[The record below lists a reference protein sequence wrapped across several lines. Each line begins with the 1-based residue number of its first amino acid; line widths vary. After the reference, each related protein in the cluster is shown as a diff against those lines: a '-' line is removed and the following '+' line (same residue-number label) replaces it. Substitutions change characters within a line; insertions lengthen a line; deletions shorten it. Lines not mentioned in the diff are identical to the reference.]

1 MEGGLR
7 EHEKLGVF
15 ASYQRTIEV
24 YMSFVHLHT
33 HTEYSLLDGSNKI
46 KSYVAK
52 CKEMGMTAAAITDH
66 GNMYGVTKFYDECMA
81 QGIKPVIGCEVYVA
95 PGSRFDREMVKGEDR
110 YYHLILLAENDLG
123 YHNLMKI
130 VSIGFVEGFYYKP
143 RVDFETIEKYHEG
156 IICLSACL
164 AGEVARALA
173 RGDYNEAKEVAIR
186 YRDCFGANN
195 YFLEMQDHGIAEQKD
210 VNQGLLRLSKETGIP
225 LVATNDCH
233 YTNKED
239 AASHDVLL
247 CIQTAARLDDV
258 DRMRFE
264 TEEFYVK
271 SEEEMLEIFP
281 YAKEAVYRTAEIAE
295 RCNVEIQYHIAG
307 LPPFEVPEGYN
318 AWTYLN
324 KLCFDGLKER
334 YGEESVKY
342 EERLTYELNTIKEMG
357 YVEYF
362 LIVWDFINYARTH
375 DIPVG
380 PGRGSAA
387 GSLISYTTGITDI
400 DPMKYNLV
408 FERFLNPER
417 VSMPD
422 IDTDFD
428 PEGREE
434 VIDYVRKKYGD
445 DCVTQIVTFGT
456 LKPKSAIQDVGRAM
470 GLPIPYTNSIKKLIP
485 DSIPDKKVTIENALS
500 YSPELK
506 SLYNEDPQV
515 KELLDYAMSLEGL
528 PRNTG
533 VHAAGVVI
541 SGKPTVEYMPL
552 ALGKGDVII
561 TQYEKEVIE
570 DIGLLKMDFL
580 GLRNLTV
587 INDTIKQVEKNY
599 GKKLDLHT
607 IDYNDKGV
615 MELFAEGKTDGV
627 FQFESAGMKG
637 LLKQLNPTQIG
648 DLILANAVYRPGP
661 MDFIPNIIE
670 CKNTGKQSPFIERF
684 PILKD
689 VLSDTYGFPVYQEQV
704 MQIMTTCAG
713 FTMGRA
719 DNVRRFM
726 SKKKRDKLAAERP
739 AFVQGCFETNQI
751 SEADAGWL
759 FDQLMPFAEYGFNKS
774 HAAAYSYVAVQT
786 AYLKKYYPLEYMA
799 ALMTSVLNSSTK
811 IAAYIAECRESGI
824 ELLPP
829 DVNYGEAD
837 FSVDNGRIRYGLS
850 AIKSVGG
857 STVLSIIKEREQN
870 GLYRDLEDF
879 INRISQY
886 DANKRTVENLIKAGA
901 CDTLDGNRHQKIL
914 IYQQIMDSV
923 NHNKKNSMAGQ
934 MTLFDFA
941 NDEQKEELK
950 ISLPKV
956 DEFPKEV
963 LLAFEKELM
972 GVYVSGHPL
981 DDYIPVLEK
990 NVTAHASEFM
1000 ADTDE
1005 SEDGAMD
1012 TASQF
1017 ASIKDG
1023 AEVVVGGIIMDST
1036 VKYTK
1041 NGKAMAFITLEDLS
1055 GSLEVIVFPN
1065 SYEKARSF
1073 VVEGN
1078 KVFVKGHVQNEDE
1091 RGAKL
1096 ICDDIK
1102 SFDDCKREVWIQFTN
1117 KDAYTNGEAKLLDSI
1132 HEMDGNDSL
1141 IIYLTEEKAVKRMG
1155 ANCSLS
1161 ASEDNLSTLRG
1172 LFGNDNVK
1180 VVDKKIEFASPR
1192 KRY

>member
-1 MEGGLR
+1 
-7 EHEKLGVF
+7 
-15 ASYQRTIEV
+15 
-24 YMSFVHLHT
+24 
-33 HTEYSLLDGSNKI
+33 
-46 KSYVAK
+46 
-52 CKEMGMTAAAITDH
+52 
-66 GNMYGVTKFYDECMA
+66 
-81 QGIKPVIGCEVYVA
+81 
-95 PGSRFDREMVKGEDR
+95 
-110 YYHLILLAENDLG
+110 
-123 YHNLMKI
+123 
-130 VSIGFVEGFYYKP
+130 
-143 RVDFETIEKYHEG
+143 
-156 IICLSACL
+156 
-164 AGEVARALA
+164 
-173 RGDYNEAKEVAIR
+173 
-186 YRDCFGANN
+186 
-195 YFLEMQDHGIAEQKD
+195 
-210 VNQGLLRLSKETGIP
+210 
-225 LVATNDCH
+225 
-233 YTNKED
+233 
-239 AASHDVLL
+239 
-247 CIQTAARLDDV
+247 
-258 DRMRFE
+258 
-264 TEEFYVK
+264 
-271 SEEEMLEIFP
+271 
-281 YAKEAVYRTAEIAE
+281 
-295 RCNVEIQYHIAG
+295 
-307 LPPFEVPEGYN
+307 
-318 AWTYLN
+318 
-324 KLCFDGLKER
+324 
-334 YGEESVKY
+334 
-342 EERLTYELNTIKEMG
+342 
-357 YVEYF
+357 
-362 LIVWDFINYARTH
+362 
-375 DIPVG
+375 
-380 PGRGSAA
+380 
-387 GSLISYTTGITDI
+387 
-400 DPMKYNLV
+400 
-408 FERFLNPER
+408 
-417 VSMPD
+417 
-422 IDTDFD
+422 
-428 PEGREE
+428 
-434 VIDYVRKKYGD
+434 
-445 DCVTQIVTFGT
+445 
-456 LKPKSAIQDVGRAM
+456 
-470 GLPIPYTNSIKKLIP
+470 
-485 DSIPDKKVTIENALS
+485 
-500 YSPELK
+500 
-506 SLYNEDPQV
+506 
-515 KELLDYAMSLEGL
+515 
-528 PRNTG
+528 
-533 VHAAGVVI
+533 
-541 SGKPTVEYMPL
+541 
-552 ALGKGDVII
+552 
-561 TQYEKEVIE
+561 
-570 DIGLLKMDFL
+570 
-580 GLRNLTV
+580 
-587 INDTIKQVEKNY
+587 
-599 GKKLDLHT
+599 
-607 IDYNDKGV
+607 
-615 MELFAEGKTDGV
+615 
-627 FQFESAGMKG
+627 
-637 LLKQLNPTQIG
+637 
-648 DLILANAVYRPGP
+648 
-661 MDFIPNIIE
+661 
-670 CKNTGKQSPFIERF
+670 
-684 PILKD
+684 
-689 VLSDTYGFPVYQEQV
+689 
-704 MQIMTTCAG
+704 
-713 FTMGRA
+713 
-719 DNVRRFM
+719 
-726 SKKKRDKLAAERP
+726 
-739 AFVQGCFETNQI
+739 
-751 SEADAGWL
+751 
-759 FDQLMPFAEYGFNKS
+759 
-774 HAAAYSYVAVQT
+774 
-786 AYLKKYYPLEYMA
+786 
-799 ALMTSVLNSSTK
+799 MTSVLNSSTK

-1000 ADTDE
+1000 ADTEE

-1141 IIYLTEEKAVKRMG
+1141 VIYLTEEKAVKRMG

-1192 KRY
+1192 RRY

>member
-1 MEGGLR
+1 M
-7 EHEKLGVF
+7 
-15 ASYQRTIEV
+15 
-24 YMSFVHLHT
+24 
-33 HTEYSLLDGSNKI
+33 D
-46 KSYVAK
+46 
-52 CKEMGMTAAAITDH
+52 
-66 GNMYGVTKFYDECMA
+66 
-81 QGIKPVIGCEVYVA
+81 
-95 PGSRFDREMVKGEDR
+95 
-110 YYHLILLAENDLG
+110 
-123 YHNLMKI
+123 
-130 VSIGFVEGFYYKP
+130 YKP
-143 RVDFETIEKYHEG
+143 RVDFEILEKYHEG

-173 RGDYNEAKEVAIR
+173 REQYEEAKAIAIK
-186 YRDCFGANN
+186 YRDLFGADN
-195 YFLEMQDHGIAEQKD
+195 YFLEMQDHGISLQKD
-210 VNQGLLRLSKETGIP
+210 VNQGLMRLSRETGIP

-239 AASHDVLL
+239 AYSHDVLL
-247 CIQTAARLDDV
+247 CIQTGAKMDDV
-258 DRMRFE
+258 DRLRFE

-271 SEEEMLEIFP
+271 TEEEMLELFP
-281 YAKEAVYRTAEIAE
+281 YAKEAVYRTQEIAD
-295 RCNVEIQYHIAG
+295 RCNVEIEYHIAG

-334 YGEESVKY
+334 YGDDAHLY

-357 YVEYF
+357 YIEYF

-375 DIPVG
+375 NIPVG

-456 LKPKSAIQDVGRAM
+456 LKPKSVVQDVGRVM

-485 DSIPDKKVTIENALS
+485 DVLPDEKKVTIENAIK
-500 YSPELK
+500 YSPDLK
-506 SLYNEDPQV
+506 AMYEADDEIR
-515 KELLDYAMSLEGL
+515 KLLDICKSLEGL

-541 SGKPTVEYMPL
+541 SGKPTDEYMPL

-570 DIGLLKMDFL
+570 EIGLLKMDFL

-587 INDTIKQVEKNY
+587 INDTVKQGEKNY
-599 GKKLDLHT
+599 GVKLDLHD
-607 IDYNDKGV
+607 IDYNDKGA
-615 MELFAEGKTDGV
+615 MELFAAGKTDGV
-627 FQFESAGMKG
+627 FQFESAGMKS

-670 CKNTGKQSPFIERF
+670 CKNTGKESPFIKRF
-684 PILKD
+684 PLLKD
-689 VLSDTYGFPVYQEQV
+689 VLADTYGFPVYQEQV

-713 FTMGRA
+713 YTMGRA
-719 DNVRRFM
+719 DNVRRMM

-739 AFVQGCFETNQI
+739 TFVQGCFDKNGI
-751 SEADAGWL
+751 SAEEADWL

-786 AYLKKYYPLEYMA
+786 AYLKKYYPLEFMA

-811 IAAYIAECRESGI
+811 IAEYIAVCRESGI

-837 FSVDNGRIRYGLS
+837 FAVDNGKIRYGLS
-850 AIKSVGG
+850 AIKSVGS
-857 STVLSIIKEREQN
+857 STIAAIIEDRKIN

-879 INRISQY
+879 IKRVLKY

-901 CDTLDGNRHQKIL
+901 LDSLEGNRRQKCF
-914 IYQQIMDSV
+914 IYEEIMDSV
-923 NHNKKNSMAGQ
+923 NRNKKNSIEGQ
-934 MTLFDFA
+934 MSLFDFA
-941 NDEQKEELK
+941 DEEQKESLK
-950 ISLPKV
+950 ISMPEQE
-956 DEFPKEV
+956 EFPREI
-963 LLAFEKELM
+963 LLSFEKELM
-972 GVYVSGHPL
+972 GIYVSGHPL
-981 DDYIPVLEK
+981 DEFIPLLKK
-990 NVTAHASEFM
+990 NVTAHASEF
-1000 ADTDE
+1000 
-1005 SEDGAMD
+1005 D
-1012 TASQF
+1012 TAKEEGEE
-1017 ASIKDG
+1017 ASFNDADDDSSATIKDG
-1023 AEVVVGGIIMDST
+1023 AEVILGGIIMEAAL
-1036 VKYTK
+1036 KYSAK
-1041 NGKAMAFITLEDLS
+1041 GNAYGNIILEDLT
-1055 GSLEVIVFPN
+1055 GSVKILAFAKT
-1065 SYEKARSF
+1065 YERVRSLL
-1073 VVEGN
+1073 VEGN
-1078 KVFVKGHVQNEDE
+1078 KVFIKGRVQNDGE
-1091 RGAKL
+1091 REAIL
-1096 ICDDIK
+1096 ICEDVK
-1102 SFDDCKREVWIQFTN
+1102 SFEDCKHEVWIQFAN
-1117 KDAYTNGEAKLLDSI
+1117 KEQYEASESALANEIRS
-1132 HEMDGNDSL
+1132 MDGNDS
-1141 IIYLTEEKAVKRMG
+1141 IVIYLKEEKAKKVMPPSWSLA
-1155 ANCSLS
+1155 AN
-1161 ASEDNLSTLRG
+1161 AYNINILRG
-1172 LFGNDNVK
+1172 KFGEENVK
-1180 VVDKKIEFASPR
+1180 VVDKKLEFAR
-1192 KRY
+1192 NTKY

>member
-1 MEGGLR
+1 
-7 EHEKLGVF
+7 
-15 ASYQRTIEV
+15 
-24 YMSFVHLHT
+24 MSFVHLHT

-46 KSYVAK
+46 KSYVKK
-52 CKEMGMTAAAITDH
+52 CKDNGMTAAAITDH
-66 GNMYGVTKFYDECMA
+66 GNMYGVTKFYDECKA
-81 QGIKPVIGCEVYVA
+81 QGVKPVIGCEVYVA
-95 PGSRFDREMVKGEDR
+95 PGSRFDREMVKGDDR
-110 YYHLILLAENDLG
+110 YYHLILLAENKVG
-123 YHNLMKI
+123 YHNLIKI
-130 VSIGFVEGFYYKP
+130 VSAGYVDGFYYKP
-143 RVDFETIEKYHEG
+143 RVDFEILEKYHEG
-156 IICLSACL
+156 LICLSACL

-173 RGDYNEAKEVAIR
+173 REQYEEAKSVALK
-186 YRDCFGANN
+186 YRDLFGADN
-195 YFLEMQDHGIAEQKD
+195 YFLEMQDHGIDLQKN
-210 VNQGLLRLSKETGIP
+210 VNQGLMRLSRETGIP

-233 YTNKED
+233 YTDKED
-239 AASHDVLL
+239 AYSHDVLL
-247 CIQTAARLDDV
+247 CIQTGAKMDDV

-271 SEEEMLEIFP
+271 TEEEMLELFP
-281 YAKEAVYRTAEIAE
+281 YAKEAVYRTQEIAD
-295 RCNVEIQYHIAG
+295 RCNVEIEYHVAG
-307 LPPFEVPEGYN
+307 LPPFAVPEGYD

-334 YGEESVKY
+334 YGDDAHLY
-342 EERLTYELNTIKEMG
+342 EERLTYELNTIREMG
-357 YVEYF
+357 YIEYF

-456 LKPKSAIQDVGRAM
+456 LKPKSVVQDVGRVM

-485 DSIPDKKVTIENALS
+485 DVLPDDKKVTIANAIQ
-500 YSPELK
+500 YSTELK
-506 SLYNEDPQV
+506 AMYEADDEV
-515 KELLDYAMSLEGL
+515 RKLLDICKSLEGL

-541 SGKPTVEYMPL
+541 SGKPTDEYMPL

-570 DIGLLKMDFL
+570 EIGLLKMDFL

-587 INDTIKQVEKNY
+587 INDTVKQVEKNY
-599 GKKLDLHT
+599 GIKLDLHD
-607 IDYNDKGV
+607 IDYNDKGA
-615 MELFAEGKTDGV
+615 MELFAAGKTDGV
-627 FQFESAGMKG
+627 FQFESAGMKS

-670 CKNTGKQSPFIERF
+670 CKNTGKESPFIKRF
-684 PILKD
+684 PLLKD
-689 VLSDTYGFPVYQEQV
+689 VLADTYGFPVYQEQV

-713 FTMGRA
+713 YTMGRA
-719 DNVRRFM
+719 DNVRRMM

-739 AFVQGCFETNQI
+739 TFVQGCYDKNGI
-751 SEADAGWL
+751 SAEEADWL

-786 AYLKKYYPLEYMA
+786 AYLKKYYPLEFMA

-811 IAAYIAECRESGI
+811 IAEYIAVCRESGI

-837 FSVDNGRIRYGLS
+837 FAVDNGKIRYGLS
-850 AIKSVGG
+850 AIKSVGS
-857 STVLSIIKEREQN
+857 STIAAIIQDRKVN

-879 INRISQY
+879 ITRVLKY

-901 CDTLDGNRHQKIL
+901 LDSLEGNRRQKCF
-914 IYQQIMDSV
+914 IYEDIMDSV
-923 NHNKKNSMAGQ
+923 NKTRKNSIEGQ
-934 MTLFDFA
+934 MSLFDFA
-941 NDEQKEELK
+941 DDEQKESLK
-950 ISLPKV
+950 ISLPKA
-956 DEFPKEV
+956 DEFPREI
-963 LLAFEKELM
+963 LLSFEKELM
-972 GVYVSGHPL
+972 GIYVSGHPL
-981 DDYIPVLEK
+981 DDFIPLLAK
-990 NVTAHASEFM
+990 NATAHASEF
-1000 ADTDE
+1000 
-1005 SEDGAMD
+1005 D
-1012 TASQF
+1012 TAGDEGDEVAFGDAEESSG

-1023 AEVVVGGIIMDST
+1023 AEVVVGGIIMEAAM
-1036 VKYTK
+1036 KYSAK
-1041 NGKAMAFITLEDLS
+1041 GNAYGNIILEDLT
-1055 GSLEVIVFPN
+1055 GTVKVLAFAKTFDRVRPLL
-1065 SYEKARSF
+1065 
-1073 VVEGN
+1073 VEGN
-1078 KVFVKGHVQNEDE
+1078 KVFIKGRVQNDGE
-1091 RGAKL
+1091 REAIL
-1096 ICDDIK
+1096 ICEDVK
-1102 SFDDCKREVWIQFTN
+1102 SFDDCRREVWIQFED
-1117 KDAYTNGEAKLLDSI
+1117 KAQYEASEAALADSI
-1132 HEMDGNDSL
+1132 RSMDGNDS
-1141 IIYLTEEKAVKRMG
+1141 IVIYLKAEKAKKVMPPSW
-1155 ANCSLS
+1155 SLS
-1161 ASEDNLSTLRG
+1161 VTDDNIKALSG
-1172 LFGNDNVK
+1172 KFGADNVR
-1180 VVDKKIEFASPR
+1180 VVDKKLEFIGA
-1192 KRY
+1192 KKKL